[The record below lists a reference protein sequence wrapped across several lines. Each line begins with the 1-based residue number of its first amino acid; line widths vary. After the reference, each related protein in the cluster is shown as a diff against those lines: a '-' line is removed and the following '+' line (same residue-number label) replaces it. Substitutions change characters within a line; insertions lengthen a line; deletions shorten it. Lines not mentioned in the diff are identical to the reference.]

1 MRNNIPLRIGARHTA
16 GGDGAYRLSSVRGFT
31 LIELLVVIA
40 IIAIL
45 AAMLL
50 PALKNARERGKQANC
65 QVNCK
70 QLGNAHQMYASDND
84 DTMAY
89 HYASAAAGLWFVGLY
104 PYHRSAM
111 LYNCQSD
118 QIQNY
123 KMTSIGAPG
132 TVGRLPQGLPG
143 GLSYLMNNCASHDAK
158 IGKCPY
164 PAKQMIF
171 ADGSGHWVA
180 GVFGVN
186 AQNTK
191 PYEWKLRGDRNSD
204 VPFHL
209 WHARHNG
216 KWNIS
221 YLGGNV
227 GSLSVP
233 EIEDLNPN
241 YKSAASAMT
250 EAGRIFYFGTSDGKP
265 Y

>member
-1 MRNNIPLRIGARHTA
+1 MKNPVASGAACESGTSRDA
-16 GGDGAYRLSSVRGFT
+16 AAKKNVGRPFT

-45 AAMLL
+45 AAILL

-84 DTMAY
+84 DTIAY
-89 HYASAAAGLWFVGLY
+89 HYASGSVPLWFVVLY
-104 PYHRSAM
+104 TYHKSAM
-111 LYNCQSD
+111 LYNCPSD
-118 QIQNY
+118 QLQGY
-123 KMTSIGAPG
+123 KMTSVGAPG
-132 TVGRLPQGLPG
+132 TVNRLPQGLPG
-143 GLSYLMNNCASHDAK
+143 GLSYLMNNCASHTAK

-221 YLGGNV
+221 YLGGNA
-227 GSLSVP
+227 GSLSVT
-233 EIEDLNPN
+233 EIEELNPN